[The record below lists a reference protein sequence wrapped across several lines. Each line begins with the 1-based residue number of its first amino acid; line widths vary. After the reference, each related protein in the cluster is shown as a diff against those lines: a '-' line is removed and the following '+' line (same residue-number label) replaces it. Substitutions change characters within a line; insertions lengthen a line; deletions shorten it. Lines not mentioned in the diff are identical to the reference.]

1 MATATDEFKEELQR
15 LAHVT
20 EIRNDERVQ
29 ASDRAQRLFGPIR
42 NFLSRFNEALGAFGK
57 IEVAG
62 PYPVGKFQHATAT
75 ITAPNGRVVS
85 WEFVLSDGGVT
96 YQRSPY
102 QLSEYGRLEFATQKR
117 RRRVPRK
124 GLSAFYRPYARFMA
138 RRPPPYAARE
148 RVRIRPSVAVLTSP
162 DVDASAH
169 ALQNQLENLIGAS
182 TVYRRVPTTI
192 MTNPASA

>member
-20 EIRNDERVQ
+20 EVRNDERVQ

-102 QLSEYGRLEFATQKR
+102 QLSEYDRLSRNSKATSSRSSKR
-117 RRRVPRK
+117 SER
-124 GLSAFYRPYARFMA
+124 LSSSIRTTQGVA
-138 RRPPPYAARE
+138 
-148 RVRIRPSVAVLTSP
+148 RPSAPLFGS
-162 DVDASAH
+162 
-169 ALQNQLENLIGAS
+169 
-182 TVYRRVPTTI
+182 RRARKERRT
-192 MTNPASA
+192 

>member
-20 EIRNDERVQ
+20 EMRNDERIQ

-42 NFLSRFNEALGAFGK
+42 DFLSRFNEALGAFGK

-102 QLSEYGRLEFATQKR
+102 QLSEYGRLEFSTQKR

-124 GLSAFYRPYARFMA
+124 GLSAFHLHFHRPFWR
-138 RRPPPYAARE
+138 
-148 RVRIRPSVAVLTSP
+148 
-162 DVDASAH
+162 
-169 ALQNQLENLIGAS
+169 
-182 TVYRRVPTTI
+182 PTT
-192 MTNPASA
+192 P

>member
-1 MATATDEFKEELQR
+1 MAMATDEFKEELQR

-29 ASDRAQRLFGPIR
+29 ASDRAKRFFGPIR
-42 NFLSRFNEALGAFGK
+42 DFLSRFNEALGAFGK

-96 YQRSPY
+96 YQRSPF
-102 QLSEYGRLEFATQKR
+102 QLSEYGRLESQLKSD
-117 RRRVPRK
+117 VV
-124 GLSAFYRPYARFMA
+124 AF
-138 RRPPPYAARE
+138 
-148 RVRIRPSVAVLTSP
+148 
-162 DVDASAH
+162 
-169 ALQNQLENLIGAS
+169 LEK
-182 TVYRRVPTTI
+182 V
-192 MTNPASA
+192 

>member
-20 EIRNDERVQ
+20 EVRNDERVQ

-42 NFLSRFNEALGAFGK
+42 NFLLRFNEALGAFGK

-75 ITAPNGRVVS
+75 VTAPNGRVVS

-102 QLSEYGRLEFATQKR
+102 QLSEYGRLESQLKSD
-117 RRRVPRK
+117 V
-124 GLSAFYRPYARFMA
+124 
-138 RRPPPYAARE
+138 
-148 RVRIRPSVAVLTSP
+148 VAVLEK
-162 DVDASAH
+162 V
-169 ALQNQLENLIGAS
+169 
-182 TVYRRVPTTI
+182 
-192 MTNPASA
+192 

>member
-29 ASDRAQRLFGPIR
+29 ASERAQRLFGPIR

-62 PYPVGKFQHATAT
+62 PYPVGKFQHATA
-75 ITAPNGRVVS
+75 PNGRVVS

-102 QLSEYGRLEFATQKR
+102 QLSEYDRLESQLKSD
-117 RRRVPRK
+117 VV
-124 GLSAFYRPYARFMA
+124 AF
-138 RRPPPYAARE
+138 
-148 RVRIRPSVAVLTSP
+148 
-162 DVDASAH
+162 
-169 ALQNQLENLIGAS
+169 LEKL
-182 TVYRRVPTTI
+182 
-192 MTNPASA
+192 

>member
-42 NFLSRFNEALGAFGK
+42 NFLLRFNEALGAFGK

-62 PYPVGKFQHATAT
+62 PYPVGKYQHATAT

-85 WEFVLSDGGVT
+85 WEFVLSEGGVS

-102 QLSEYGRLEFATQKR
+102 QVSEYSRLESQLKTD
-117 RRRVPRK
+117 VV
-124 GLSAFYRPYARFMA
+124 AF
-138 RRPPPYAARE
+138 
-148 RVRIRPSVAVLTSP
+148 
-162 DVDASAH
+162 
-169 ALQNQLENLIGAS
+169 LEK
-182 TVYRRVPTTI
+182 V
-192 MTNPASA
+192 